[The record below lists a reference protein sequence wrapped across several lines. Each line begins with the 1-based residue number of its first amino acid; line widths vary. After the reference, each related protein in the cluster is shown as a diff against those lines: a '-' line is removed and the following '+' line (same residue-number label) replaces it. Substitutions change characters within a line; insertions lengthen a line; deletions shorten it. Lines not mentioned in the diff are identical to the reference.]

1 MDPSIPPYA
10 RTQSHLFA
18 RSHLRLGRWALG
30 LRKPLSHFR
39 LITEFGSGSAEM
51 AHVARGLGFR
61 GLFLIYDL
69 PPMLLLQRYW
79 LRLAGLPAYLLHHDV
94 APAMLRMPPGGSPA
108 AAATPCVLVSSL
120 HTDASTGE
128 MLLPIALRAIAKSV
142 NVESVSSAQHRH
154 QASDHRSVT
163 DSFGHA
169 LRQVLLEAIFVG
181 FNSFTEAS
189 PATRN
194 ALLPLL
200 PHYGAIVIVFAPHI
214 QGWNNLAF
222 LSNMVRSMHLLD
234 SHTVCA
240 WRPLNRVG
248 GGWLVATHKARAE
261 QVRCVVAA
269 GCSEGTRLDSIP
281 QNCLSV

>member
-30 LRKPLSHFR
+30 LRKPLAHFR

-154 QASDHRSVT
+154 QAHSVDLLLGRHSDA
-163 DSFGHA
+163 DD
-169 LRQVLLEAIFVG
+169 LEDGGV
-181 FNSFTEAS
+181 EVD
-189 PATRN
+189 PADGEL
-194 ALLPLL
+194 A
-200 PHYGAIVIVFAPHI
+200 GAPGMGDDTWCLDVVPAPHSAI
-214 QGWNNLAF
+214 LYVMFVCIRINLYVD
-222 LSNMVRSMHLLD
+222 LMCIKY
-234 SHTVCA
+234 T
-240 WRPLNRVG
+240 RV
-248 GGWLVATHKARAE
+248 A
-261 QVRCVVAA
+261 
-269 GCSEGTRLDSIP
+269 
-281 QNCLSV
+281 